1 MQDPGAWT
9 KFWWKGVDIAADVT
23 KSLVT
28 ALIIA
33 VTAYLTWEKK
43 KRREHKLELEH
54 EEKKRRLAEHLDA
67 EFKSAE
73 TQAARRRRIALLA
86 AELKTHASDMRSVEG
101 VYRAQDLRDRF
112 LIWLENTKL
121 MHWQSN
127 GEIARKW
134 RTCMFSESAM
144 EGLDDKSVSKFA
156 RDIEKIIL
164 PSETSSDFP
173 WD

>member
-1 MQDPGAWT
+1 MADPGAWT
-9 KFWWKGVDIAADVT
+9 KFWWKGVDIVADVT

-43 KRREHKLELEH
+43 KRREYELEK
-54 EEKKRRLAEHLDA
+54 EYKDDELRRNAQLAKR
-67 EFKSAE
+67 
-73 TQAARRRRIALLA
+73 QRIALLA
-86 AELKTHASDMRSVEG
+86 AELKTHASDVRSVEG
-101 VYRAQDLRDRF
+101 VYRAQDLRDGF
-112 LIWLENTKL
+112 LTWLKDTKL
-121 MHWQSN
+121 MHWQNN

-134 RTCMFSESAM
+134 TTCMFSESAM
-144 EGLDDKSVSKFA
+144 EGLDDKEVAAFA
-156 RDIEKIIL
+156 RDIEKIAL